1 MGLGL
6 AGVLLL
12 PVGLA
17 RADDHPN
24 SALLMGLSGVDRE
37 AGIFTQVEQF
47 VTGASKADTIMA
59 DAERDAAEDK
69 ANREIEPKQK
79 ESRRVDESQRDYSDD
94 SGSN

>member
-12 PVGLA
+12 PVGVA

-59 DAERDAAEDK
+59 DAERDAVEDK

>member
-17 RADDHPN
+17 WADDHPN

-47 VTGASKADTIMA
+47 VTDASKADTIMA

>member
-24 SALLMGLSGVDRE
+24 SALLIGLSGVDRE

-69 ANREIEPKQK
+69 ANREIESKQK